1 MNFGQVTTCPYICF
15 MTYIEALQKRYS
27 VKKFDKEK
35 LIPDD
40 ILRNIL
46 EAGRLSVSSLGLQP
60 YEILVVES
68 VEMKEKLIPAFY
80 NPSQI
85 STCSHLL
92 VLISRR
98 IIDHSYIDTYFNHIK
113 NVRDIPI
120 ENLDG
125 FRNSINGYISIRDE
139 NAILEWNE
147 RQAYILLGNL
157 IFAAALESVDTC
169 PMEGFNPEK
178 INEILEINPETQK
191 VSVTLALG
199 YRAEDDVFQ
208 KMKKVRKPDD
218 KLFKFI

>member
-35 LIPDD
+35 IVSQEKLK
-40 ILRNIL
+40 NIL

-60 YEILVVES
+60 YQIIVVET
-68 VEMKEKLIPAFY
+68 EELKKQLIPAFY

-85 STCSHLL
+85 STCSHLIVL
-92 VLISRR
+92 VSRKTVEQ
-98 IIDHSYIDTYFNHIK
+98 DYLDKYFDHIK
-113 NVRDIPI
+113 NIRNISDDLLIGFRKSI
-120 ENLDG
+120 DSNLD
-125 FRNSINGYISIRDE
+125 SRD
-139 NAILEWNE
+139 AQTILEWNE
-147 RQAYILLGNL
+147 RQTYILLGNL
-157 IFAAALESVDTC
+157 IFAAALEEVDTC
-169 PMEGFNPEK
+169 PMEGFIEEK
-178 INEILEINPETQK
+178 IDEVLGLNSNTEK